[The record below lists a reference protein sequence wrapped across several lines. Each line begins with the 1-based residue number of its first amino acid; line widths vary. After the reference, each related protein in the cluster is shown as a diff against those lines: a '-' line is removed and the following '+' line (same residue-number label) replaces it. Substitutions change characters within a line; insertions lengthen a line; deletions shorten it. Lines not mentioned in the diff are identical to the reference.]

1 MSTGALA
8 IEGGTPVRTE
18 PLPPWPY
25 VAEDEIEAAANVLR
39 SGKINYWTGTEG
51 REFEREY
58 AKAVNARYAVAL
70 ANGTLALELAL
81 RAAGVKPGDEVI
93 VPARTFVATASA
105 AVAVGATPKVVD
117 VDRDSGAMTAD
128 TVKPAITDRTKAI
141 VPVHLG
147 GWPAPMDELVALAD
161 SIQAKVIEDCA
172 QANGATLDNKPVG
185 SFGHAAAWSF
195 CQDKIITTAGE
206 GAMVTTDDE
215 DIWRAVWEYKD
226 HGKSYD
232 AVYNKEHQPGF
243 RWLHESF
250 GTNARMTEVQAA
262 IGRKALAKLNEWSQT
277 RQSHAQRLDQALTG
291 IPALRVTTPPENVRH
306 AYYKYYVYVRPER
319 LNDGWTRDKIMQA
332 VTAEGVPCLSGS
344 CSEIYLEKAF
354 DATGRPQQRLP
365 IARELGD
372 TSLLVH
378 VHPTL
383 EDKDIADTVEAIQKV
398 MAVAGH

>member
-1 MSTGALA
+1 MTVDRLA

-25 VAEDEIEAAANVLR
+25 VAEDEIEAAVNVLR

-232 AVYNKEHQPGF
+232 AVYNQEHQPGF

-262 IGRKALAKLNEWSQT
+262 IGRKALAKLNDWSQT
-277 RQSHAQRLDQALTG
+277 RQSHARRLDQALTG

-344 CSEIYLEKAF
+344 CGEIYLEKAF

>member
-1 MSTGALA
+1 MTVDRLA

-105 AVAVGATPKVVD
+105 AVAVGATPRVVD

-141 VPVHLG
+141 IPVHLG

-185 SFGHAAAWSF
+185 SFGDAAAWSF

-262 IGRKALAKLNEWSQT
+262 IGRKTLAKLNEWSQT
-277 RQSHAQRLDQALTG
+277 RQSHAQRLDQGLTS

-319 LNDGWTRDKIMQA
+319 LNDGWTRDKIMRA
-332 VTAEGVPCLSGS
+332 VTAEGIPCLSGS

-354 DATGRPQQRLP
+354 DTTGRPQQRLP
-365 IARELGD
+365 IARDLGD

-383 EDKDIADTVEAIQKV
+383 EVKDLADTVEAIQKV

>member
-1 MSTGALA
+1 MSVDRLA
-8 IEGGTPVRTE
+8 IEGGTPVRTRS
-18 PLPPWPY
+18 LPAWPH
-25 VAEDEIEAAANVLR
+25 VAEDEIGAATAVLR

-58 AKAVNARYAVAL
+58 AEAVKAKYAVAL

-81 RAAGVKPGDEVI
+81 RAVGVKEGDEVI

-141 VPVHLG
+141 IPVHLG
-147 GWPAPMDELVALAD
+147 GWPAPMDELKALAE
-161 SIQAKVIEDCA
+161 SIEAKVVEDCA
-172 QANGATLDNKPVG
+172 QANGATLDDKPVG
-185 SFGHAAAWSF
+185 TFGNVAAWSF

-215 DIWRAVWEYKD
+215 EIWRRVWEYKD

-232 AVYNKEHQPGF
+232 AVYHQEHEPGF

-262 IGRKALAKLNEWSQT
+262 IGRKALAKLNAWSQT
-277 RQSHAQRLDQALTG
+277 RQNHAQSLDQGLSA
-291 IPALRVTTPPENVRH
+291 IPALRVTTPPKNVRH

-319 LNDGWTRDKIMQA
+319 LNNGWTRDKIMQA

-354 DATGRPQQRLP
+354 DTTGRPQERLP

-383 EDKDIADTVEAIQKV
+383 EEKDIQDTVEAIQKV

>member
-1 MSTGALA
+1 MTVDRLA

-105 AVAVGATPKVVD
+105 AVAVGATPRVVD

-141 VPVHLG
+141 IPVHLG

-277 RQSHAQRLDQALTG
+277 RQSHAQRLDQGLTS

-319 LNDGWTRDKIMQA
+319 LNDGWTRDKIMRA
-332 VTAEGVPCLSGS
+332 VTAEGIPCLSGS

-354 DATGRPQQRLP
+354 DTTGRPQQRLP
-365 IARELGD
+365 IARDLGD

-383 EDKDIADTVEAIQKV
+383 EVKDLADTVEAIQKV